1 MRTTSLS
8 IALLMV
14 IGCLALSACSTNE
27 NTNTTGNIN
36 TARNANTPTANANA
50 NTTGN
55 VNAAQTPPSL
65 ADYNLPYEATKD
77 TDWTSNPQSP
87 NPTTGSLKKGD
98 KIFFN
103 REPSSIGAT
112 WQDAKI
118 PDGTRKFVHPG
129 DFKKL

>member
-1 MRTTSLS
+1 VKIASLS
-8 IALLMV
+8 VAIIMM

-27 NTNTTGNIN
+27 NANTMGNMNTTKNANTSATNTNTTS
-36 TARNANTPTANANA
+36 
-50 NTTGN
+50 N
-55 VNAAQTPPSL
+55 VNAAETPASL

-77 TDWTSNPQSP
+77 TDWISNPNSP
-87 NPTTGSLKKGD
+87 NPTTGSLKEGD

-118 PDGTRKFVHPG
+118 PDGTRKFVHPS